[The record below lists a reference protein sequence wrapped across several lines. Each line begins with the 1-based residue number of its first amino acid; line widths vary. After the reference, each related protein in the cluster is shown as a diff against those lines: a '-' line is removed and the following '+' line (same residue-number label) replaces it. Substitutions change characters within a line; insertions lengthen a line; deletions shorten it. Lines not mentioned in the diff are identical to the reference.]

1 MSQQVTLKASRISK
15 SFPGVKALQD
25 VEIELH
31 AGSIHA
37 LLGENGAGKS
47 TLIKILTGVYQPD
60 EGSVQLLGQAV
71 SFSDTKEARRQ
82 GIAVVHQE
90 RHLIPRFSVGENL
103 FLDRLGDQ
111 AWSWVDYP
119 KLHEEAKPWLAA
131 VGLDLDPETPVK
143 QLSVAKMQLV
153 EIAQAI
159 SQKSRV
165 LLMDEP
171 TASLTPHET
180 EKLFSLLQKL
190 KDDGVTIVFVSH
202 KLEEVLQICDYLTV
216 LRDGQNTCCLLY
228 TSPSPRDQ
236 RGSRMASSA

>member
-60 EGSVQLLGQAV
+60 EGSVNLLGQTV
-71 SFSDTKEARRQ
+71 RFSDTNEARQ
-82 GIAVVHQE
+82 KGIAVVHQE

-131 VGLDLDPETPVK
+131 VGLDLD
-143 QLSVAKMQLV
+143 LSL
-153 EIAQAI
+153 IHI
-159 SQKSRV
+159 
-165 LLMDEP
+165 
-171 TASLTPHET
+171 
-180 EKLFSLLQKL
+180 
-190 KDDGVTIVFVSH
+190 
-202 KLEEVLQICDYLTV
+202 
-216 LRDGQNTCCLLY
+216 
-228 TSPSPRDQ
+228 
-236 RGSRMASSA
+236 

>member
-1 MSQQVTLKASRISK
+1 M
-15 SFPGVKALQD
+15 
-25 VEIELH
+25 
-31 AGSIHA
+31 
-37 LLGENGAGKS
+37 
-47 TLIKILTGVYQPD
+47 
-60 EGSVQLLGQAV
+60 
-71 SFSDTKEARRQ
+71 
-82 GIAVVHQE
+82 
-90 RHLIPRFSVGENL
+90 
-103 FLDRLGDQ
+103 
-111 AWSWVDYP
+111 DYP

-202 KLEEVLQICDYLTV
+202 KLEEVLQICD
-216 LRDGQNTCCLLY
+216 
-228 TSPSPRDQ
+228 
-236 RGSRMASSA
+236 